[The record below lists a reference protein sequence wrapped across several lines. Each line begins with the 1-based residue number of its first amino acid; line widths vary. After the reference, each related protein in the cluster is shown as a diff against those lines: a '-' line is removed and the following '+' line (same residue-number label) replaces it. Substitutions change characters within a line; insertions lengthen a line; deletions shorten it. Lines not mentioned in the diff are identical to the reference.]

1 MFQVQQWLRPNIAAL
16 QAYSSARSEFSG
28 QGQIFLDANENAFGS
43 PLAQAFNRYPDP
55 LQKALKAQLAQLKG
69 VQTDQIFLGN
79 GSDEAIDLLLRAGCT
94 PGQDNIIC
102 LPPTYGMY
110 KVQAQI
116 NGVEVINVALD
127 GEFQPQVA
135 EIIAAANAHT
145 KILFLCSPNNPTGNC
160 FHPEKIQ
167 TLLKALPQV
176 LVVVDEAYIDYAQQA
191 SYLQQLDQY
200 PNLLVLQTLS
210 KAWGLAALRLGMAFA
225 QAELIAV
232 LNKIKYPYNINAATH
247 ALVLQA
253 LQNGSQWV
261 ADKVAQTLAQRA
273 ILAECLAQLP
283 FVEKVYP
290 SDANFLLVKTT
301 DAPGLYR
308 YLLNQG
314 VVVRN
319 RDQEPGC
326 KGCLRITIGQE
337 SEDEA
342 LIQILQGANW

>member
-1 MFQVQQWLRPNIAAL
+1 MFQLQQWLRPNIAAL

-43 PLAQAFNRYPDP
+43 PLDQAFNRYPDP
-55 LQKALKAQLAQLKG
+55 LQKEIKAQLAQLKG
-69 VQTDQIFLGN
+69 LDPSQIFLGN

-116 NGVEVINVALD
+116 NGVEIINIPLD
-127 GEFQPQVA
+127 AEFQPQVTS
-135 EIIAAANAHT
+135 IIASANTHT

-160 FHPEKIQ
+160 FHAEKIK
-167 TLLKALPQV
+167 TLLQSLPQV
-176 LVVVDEAYIDYAQQA
+176 LVVVDEAYIDYAEQS
-191 SYLQQLDQY
+191 SYTTQLAQY
-200 PNLLVLQTLS
+200 PNLVVLQTLS
-210 KAWGLAALRLGMAFA
+210 KAWGLAALRLGMAFG

-253 LQNGSQWV
+253 LQKGSSWV
-261 ADKVAQTLAQRA
+261 KEKVAQTLAQRA
-273 ILAECLAQLP
+273 ILAEKLAALP

-308 YLLNQG
+308 HLLSQG

-337 SEDEA
+337 NEDEA
-342 LIQILQGANW
+342 LVQILQAVNG